1 MILQVGVK
9 VFLGNKHGQY
19 LLLYRSLEKY
29 PDVKGRWDIVGGRIV
44 PGSKLKENLRREVKE
59 ELDLSINI
67 IKSVGVW
74 YFFSQTNQHQ
84 VICHTYLCEVEGE
97 LKIDTS
103 ETEGE
108 PVLNT
113 SENTD
118 YKWMLKEEIEALDDL
133 DIYAKDALKAISH
146 PIKV

>member
-59 ELDLSINI
+59 ETGLEI
-67 IKSVGVW
+67 ISEPVLIAAQDIMPDGDKHVVRL
-74 YFFSQTNQHQ
+74 
-84 VICHTYLCEVEGE
+84 TY
-97 LKIDTS
+97 TA